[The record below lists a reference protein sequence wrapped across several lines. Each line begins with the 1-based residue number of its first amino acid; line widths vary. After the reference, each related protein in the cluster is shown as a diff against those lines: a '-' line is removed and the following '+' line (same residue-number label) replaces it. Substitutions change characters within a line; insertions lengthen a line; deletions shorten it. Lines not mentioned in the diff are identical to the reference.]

1 MSLIAPAAPGWI
13 FFLNRFTEQSHIP
26 LSSECSHGS
35 LLNRDPPLFREIFG
49 FQKNSVWFP
58 AGVPSPTGSIIAPE
72 IPQLVIT
79 AAARWGLGGA
89 PIASVPAF
97 MNLPEVSHLGEILN
111 IYFMS

>member
-1 MSLIAPAAPGWI
+1 MAVLI
-13 FFLNRFTEQSHIP
+13 NRY
-26 LSSECSHGS
+26 
-35 LLNRDPPLFREIFG
+35 PPLLGEIFG

-58 AGVPSPTGSIIAPE
+58 ASVPSPTGSIIAPK

-79 AAARWGLGGA
+79 AAARWGLGGTL
-89 PIASVPAF
+89 IATVPSF